1 MLNDQYRAC
10 FERNFGLFSLE
21 DQEKI
26 HNSRI
31 AIAGLGGV
39 GGLAAERLMRLGI
52 GSLRITDPGR
62 FEESNINRQ
71 FGSTIGNI
79 GQNKAEM
86 VYGQIKDIN
95 PLAKIEYDKQGITT
109 GDGMISFLQN
119 CQVVIDAMDFGMF
132 EESILLQKTAK
143 QMGIFYLFTAAIGF
157 GAISVVFGPDGMTLE
172 EYDRVPSESSRSQG
186 AKISVPIDRILP
198 IVPEYVHDRK
208 LLADIIAGRI
218 PVPTSS
224 IGAGLAA
231 IQAASEAI
239 NIIIGRDIPL
249 APSYTYN
256 DLVDRRLVVGTAS

>member
-1 MLNDQYRAC
+1 MLNDRYKAC
-10 FERNFGLFSLE
+10 FERNIGLFSLE
-21 DQEKI
+21 EQEKI
-26 HNSRI
+26 QNSRI

-39 GGLAAERLMRLGI
+39 GGLAAERLMRLGV

-62 FEESNINRQ
+62 FEASNINRQ
-71 FGSTIGNI
+71 FGATVDNL
-79 GQNKAEM
+79 GQYKAEI

-95 PLAKIEYDKQGITT
+95 PLARIEYDKQGITR
-109 GDGMISFLQN
+109 GGMSSFLQD

-157 GAISVVFGPDGMTLE
+157 GAISVVFGPGGMTLE

-186 AKISVPIDRILP
+186 VKISVPIDRILP

-256 DLVDRRLVVGTAS
+256 DLVDRRLVVGTMS